1 MTDVQLET
9 LFPLGKQLTIRDVNL
24 TIKPFRFGE
33 LSRVLKAADPI
44 FSSLFTALKQG
55 NNQIE
60 MITTIVAESND
71 SIVDLIQISTKQPR
85 EWIEQLDIDEGVELF
100 MSVLEV
106 NGDFFVRRVLP
117 GLNDRMQKMTQTG
130 LTP

>member
-1 MTDVQLET
+1 MTDVKLET

-33 LSRVLKAADPI
+33 LSRVFKAADPI